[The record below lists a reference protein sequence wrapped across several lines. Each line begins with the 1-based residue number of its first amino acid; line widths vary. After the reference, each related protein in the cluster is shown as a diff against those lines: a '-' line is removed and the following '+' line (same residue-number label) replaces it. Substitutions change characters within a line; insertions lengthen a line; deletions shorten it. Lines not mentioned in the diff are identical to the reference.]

1 MEWYNALLIIDIDG
15 FCSRKKIKMKTTD
28 FRIKDIWLY
37 EKCSTCENRY
47 LYLNDDIDD
56 TYGVYCMRRI
66 VNEKYEGKV
75 EEG

>member
-1 MEWYNALLIIDIDG
+1 
-15 FCSRKKIKMKTTD
+15 MKTTD

-37 EKCSTCENRY
+37 EKCSTRENRY

-56 TYGVYCMRRI
+56 TYGFNCMRRI

-75 EEG
+75 EER